1 LTNLTVYVIFAS
13 SKTGDKMKTSH
24 VTIKSE
30 TAQQLRELGGLD
42 EFFRYRNPDI
52 VEQLVDE
59 RHKKAVRQG
68 KIIPKAD
75 NE

>member
-1 LTNLTVYVIFAS
+1 MK
-13 SKTGDKMKTSH
+13 KTH
-24 VTIKSE
+24 VTISSE
-30 TAQQLRELGGLD
+30 TAKQLKELGGLD

-68 KIIPKAD
+68 KIIPETED
-75 NE
+75 E

>member
-1 LTNLTVYVIFAS
+1 LTNLAAYVIFTS
-13 SKTGDKMKTSH
+13 SKTGEKMKTSH
-24 VTIKSE
+24 VTISKE
-30 TAQQLRELGGLD
+30 TAKQLKALKELD
-42 EFFRYRNPDI
+42 DFFRYRNHDL
-52 VEQLVDE
+52 VKQLVDE

>member
-1 LTNLTVYVIFAS
+1 
-13 SKTGDKMKTSH
+13 MKTSH
-24 VTIKSE
+24 VTISKE
-30 TAQQLRELGGLD
+30 TAKQLKALKELD
-42 EFFRYRNPDI
+42 DFFRYRNHDL
-52 VEQLVDE
+52 VKQLVDE